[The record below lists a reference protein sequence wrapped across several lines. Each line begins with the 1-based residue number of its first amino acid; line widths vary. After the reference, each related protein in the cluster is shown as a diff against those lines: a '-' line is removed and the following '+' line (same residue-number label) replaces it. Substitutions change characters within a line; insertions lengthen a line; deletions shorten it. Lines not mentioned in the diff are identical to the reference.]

1 MGTRAVRDV
10 FDRSAREFDAWFGKN
25 RALYLSELD
34 ALRAAGPSGEVLD
47 VGVGTGVF
55 ASKLGVRFGVDISRG
70 VLELSRRRGV
80 QVVQAE
86 ATHLPI
92 KSGSFD
98 SVVISFTICF
108 VEDAGAMLKEA
119 SRVLKAGG
127 RLLLGE
133 ITLDSRW
140 GRLYA
145 EEGRKGNKFY
155 SRAKFFTWRRT
166 LSLLSKSGFL
176 AERAYGS
183 VSFSPT
189 ERARVEKAVEIDP
202 RNRSE
207 ARGYGFLC
215 VRAAK
220 VAKS

>member
-1 MGTRAVRDV
+1 MGTGSVRDV
-10 FDRSAREFDAWFGKN
+10 FDRNAREFDAWFGKN

-47 VGVGTGVF
+47 VGVGTGIF

-80 QVVQAE
+80 EVVQAE

-92 KSGSFD
+92 RGGSFD

-108 VEDAGAMLKEA
+108 VDDDGAMMKEA
-119 SRVLKAGG
+119 SRVLKAGD
-127 RLLLGE
+127 RLLKGE

-145 EEGRKGNKFY
+145 EEGRKGHKFY
-155 SRAKFFTWRRT
+155 SRAKFFTWCRT
-166 LSLLSKSGFL
+166 QSLLSRSGVR

-189 ERARVEKAVEIDP
+189 VRACVEEAVEIVLGRP
-202 RNRSE
+202 SE
-207 ARGYGFLC
+207 ASRYGFLC

-220 VAKS
+220 VPRS